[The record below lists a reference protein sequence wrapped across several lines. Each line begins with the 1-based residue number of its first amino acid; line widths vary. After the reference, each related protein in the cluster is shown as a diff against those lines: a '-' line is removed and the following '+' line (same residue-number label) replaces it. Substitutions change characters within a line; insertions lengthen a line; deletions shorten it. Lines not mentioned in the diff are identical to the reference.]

1 MLLMLLQG
9 RRCDQVEDFYFTG
22 PLDYLLYEAELA
34 HGSDNP
40 PTKVTRRKPSEIEG
54 ETTWT
59 GFGHMLV
66 FEGSNLTFDV
76 PEIFRTMDYDLVV
89 RYAHLGSSP
98 NTWESVGAELFR
110 VDGPP
115 DPTGRC
121 SASAGGKETIK
132 LSLPAGQTSQ
142 EAAPLCLEEGQR
154 YQIKLNFQQYDPAQ
168 PSQASIYVDSVGFAS
183 FGLRIRIHFIR
194 IRIQH
199 FRLNTEQDPGL

>member
-1 MLLMLLQG
+1 
-9 RRCDQVEDFYFTG
+9 
-22 PLDYLLYEAELA
+22 
-34 HGSDNP
+34 
-40 PTKVTRRKPSEIEG
+40 
-54 ETTWT
+54 
-59 GFGHMLV
+59 
-66 FEGSNLTFDV
+66 
-76 PEIFRTMDYDLVV
+76 V

-121 SASAGGKETIK
+121 SASVGGKETIK

-168 PSQASIYVDSVGFAS
+168 PSQASIYVDSVSFAS
-183 FGLRIRIHFIR
+183 FTQSFGFGRHIFLQEAKCTIKKRTYVHTYTNSGLSLKTPQSIPNSACKGTAINLF
-194 IRIQH
+194 
-199 FRLNTEQDPGL
+199 